1 MTEFTCDR
9 CQEDRNGFWDSPP
22 TCNRCLILAVIHGAI
37 WTELERQAETERFGP
52 YVDREVGRIDG
63 PVDMGEVADAV
74 LKVFDNAVE
83 DGNDSDIR
91 EYLTQTGWR

>member
-22 TCNRCLILAVIHGAI
+22 TCNRCLILAVIHSAI
-37 WTELERQAETERFGP
+37 WTELA
-52 YVDREVGRIDG
+52 
-63 PVDMGEVADAV
+63 
-74 LKVFDNAVE
+74 
-83 DGNDSDIR
+83 GNDSEIR